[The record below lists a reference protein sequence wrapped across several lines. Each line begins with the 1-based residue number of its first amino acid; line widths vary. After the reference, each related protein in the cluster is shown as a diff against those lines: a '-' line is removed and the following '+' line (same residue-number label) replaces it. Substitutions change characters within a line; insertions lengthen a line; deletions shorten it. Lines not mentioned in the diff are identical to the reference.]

1 LAYCARDKFINYFSK
16 LWYSIVVLAR
26 AIVIFL
32 LWGPAKIPE
41 LARSLGRA
49 RGEYSKASKETKVE
63 QSEAK
68 PEEKPDDELILVAQA
83 LGIKTEGKTKAQL
96 AKEIIDKKSNQ

>member
-1 LAYCARDKFINYFSK
+1 MALEPLEVAI
-16 LWYSIVVLAR
+16 IVG
-26 AIVIFL
+26 AIAIFL
-32 LWGPAKIPE
+32 IWGPAKIPE

-49 RGEYSKASKETKVE
+49 RGEYSKASKEGEVE
-63 QSEAK
+63 QSQAK
-68 PEEKPDDELILVAQA
+68 SEEKPDNELILVAQA